1 MLHTKITLTS
11 VLWDSSSEI
20 LIVQMF
26 LFYFSLSP
34 FLFSRN
40 SENKISPLSLP
51 SWQLYRARIRDE
63 SLWRE
68 RSSWLTIETMDREEA
83 IWNRWML
90 VERFGERFGKNFSAL
105 LPSAG
110 ANFRPF
116 GHPDSKFV
124 LSRVLSRYVFL
135 PKDDVPGPT
144 DCRKGP
150 LSGKQGWSGVK
161 TVRMEKSVKRPC
173 EKRGVLGVRNRIFT
187 GVAPGR
193 WRARAKSERVERN
206 QREVE
211 HTTREYTGRNDR
223 RNFT

>member
-1 MLHTKITLTS
+1 
-11 VLWDSSSEI
+11 
-20 LIVQMF
+20 MF

-34 FLFSRN
+34 FLFWRN

-51 SWQLYRARIRDE
+51 SWQLYRKNSRWVSLKRD
-63 SLWRE
+63 RG
-68 RSSWLTIETMDREEA
+68 WLTIEDGQGGSHLKQMDAGREIRRKIREK
-83 IWNRWML
+83 
-90 VERFGERFGKNFSAL
+90 F
-105 LPSAG
+105 
-110 ANFRPF
+110 FRPF
-116 GHPDSKFV
+116 ALRRRELPSLRAPWFEV
-124 LSRVLSRYVFL
+124 CPLARVLSRYVFL

-150 LSGKQGWSGVK
+150 LSGSRGWSGVK